1 MCRMFRSRP
10 RTAVPPVPVAVPGP
24 RPGGGRQLTSP
35 AAASVLFLGSLVVLA
50 GAGLVAL
57 AADETL
63 LFPSLGP
70 TAMLFFARPLPPE
83 TSVGTTVVA
92 HWVGI
97 VVGLACLLAFG
108 IRHDGPAV
116 VSGLTA
122 TRVVAPALSVAATAA
137 ILRLIRSPHAPA
149 GASTLIVSLGLLTTN
164 KQLIMM

>member
-35 AAASVLFLGSLVVLA
+35 VAASVLFLGSLVVLA

-57 AADETL
+57 GADETL

-122 TRVVAPALSVAATAA
+122 TRVVAAALSVAATAA
-137 ILRLIRSPHAPA
+137 ILRL
-149 GASTLIVSLGLLTTN
+149 
-164 KQLIMM
+164 